1 MFVKVNCTSC
11 KQPFDFDSSSGLP
24 QIDCPH
30 CGKQNAV
37 EIPSAAPKSLTVQH
51 DAPNLSGAKPCP
63 SCRQQIARDAMLCV
77 HCGYNFATG
86 KKTGDPAPPNP
97 LLVVLGVAALIAAGL
112 GAAYW
117 LWPTAEPPPPAAV
130 PANESLAIATEPTP
144 VPAPPAAPTN
154 APTETEVTSQP
165 AETPPPPA
173 PSKEELAAQKAAAK
187 QAAEEELA
195 AQKAAAEQAAFEAK
209 KAKAAQTLRL
219 QLASRE
225 PLYKIN
231 DPLELR
237 RKNGVI
243 DKGTLTGFARTG
255 TGRVA
260 LVATPLG
267 EIGVPLNLLDNPSR
281 RRLDPEYR
289 EAFIQHLLSTKL
301 PDAPGEKP
309 AGSSANEL

>member
-1 MFVKVNCTSC
+1 MFVKVNCTFC
-11 KQPFDFDSSSGLP
+11 KQPFDFDNSSGLP

-30 CGKQNAV
+30 CGKQNLV
-37 EIPSAAPKSLTVQH
+37 ELPSSAPKPLTIQH

-63 SCRQQIARDAMLCV
+63 SCRQQIARNAMLCV

-86 KKTGDPAPPNP
+86 KKTGDPTPPNP
-97 LLVVLGVAALIAAGL
+97 WLVVLGVAALIAAGL

-117 LWPTAEPPPPAAV
+117 LWPASEAAAPVVLAEASPAV
-130 PANESLAIATEPTP
+130 ATEPAP
-144 VPAPPAAPTN
+144 VPAATAAPTN
-154 APTETEVTSQP
+154 APVETKIPSKP
-165 AETPPPPA
+165 AATPKPPPTPA
-173 PSKEELAAQKAAAK
+173 PSKEELAAQKAAA
-187 QAAEEELA
+187 
-195 AQKAAAEQAAFEAK
+195 EQAAFAAK
-209 KAKAAQTLRL
+209 KAQAEQNLRL

-231 DPLELR
+231 EPLELR

-243 DKGTLTGFARTG
+243 DKGTLTGFAGTG
-255 TGRVA
+255 TDRVA
-260 LVATPLG
+260 LVATPRG

-301 PDAPGEKP
+301 PEP
-309 AGSSANEL
+309 AGNEL

>member
-24 QIDCPH
+24 LIDCPH
-30 CGKQNAV
+30 CGKQNVV
-37 EIPSAAPKSLTVQH
+37 ETAAPKPLTIQH

-63 SCRQQIARDAMLCV
+63 SCRQAIARDAMLCV

-86 KKTGDPAPPNP
+86 KKTGASTPPNP
-97 LLVVLGVAALIAAGL
+97 LLVALGVAALIGAAG
-112 GAAYW
+112 AVAYW
-117 LWPTAEPPPPAAV
+117 FWPASKPPAAV
-130 PANESLAIATEPTP
+130 LAEASPAIAVEPTP
-144 VPAPPAAPTN
+144 VPAKPIAPAN
-154 APTETEVTSQP
+154 APAGTQPPSKP
-165 AETPPPPA
+165 AETPKPPPPPV
-173 PSKEELAAQKAAAK
+173 PSK
-187 QAAEEELA
+187 EELA
-195 AQKAAAEQAAFEAK
+195 AQKAAAEQAAFAAK
-209 KAKAAQTLRL
+209 KTQAEQNLRL

-231 DPLELR
+231 EPLELR

-243 DKGTLTGFARTG
+243 DKGTLTGFAG
-255 TGRVA
+255 SGPDRVA
-260 LVATPLG
+260 LIATPRG

-301 PDAPGEKP
+301 PEAPGEPP
-309 AGSSANEL
+309 AGQPKNGL

>member
-1 MFVKVNCTSC
+1 MFVKVNCTFC

-30 CGKQNAV
+30 CGKQNVV
-37 EIPSAAPKSLTVQH
+37 ETPAPKPLTVQH

-86 KKTGDPAPPNP
+86 KKTGEPTPPNP
-97 LLVVLGVAALIAAGL
+97 LLVALGVAALIVAGL
-112 GAAYW
+112 GLAYW
-117 LWPTAEPPPPAAV
+117 FWPASEPPPPTVV
-130 PANESLAIATEPTP
+130 PASESPAVAAEPTP

-154 APTETEVTSQP
+154 APAKEPAQPEKPAATSKP
-165 AETPPPPA
+165 LPPPA
-173 PSKEELAAQKAAAK
+173 PSREEI
-187 QAAEEELA
+187 A
-195 AQKAAAEQAAFEAK
+195 AQKAAAEQAAFADK
-209 KAKAAQTLRL
+209 KAKAEQNLRL

-225 PLYKIN
+225 PLYEPN
-231 DPLELR
+231 EAVELR
-237 RKNGVI
+237 RKNGII
-243 DKGTLTGFARTG
+243 DKGVFTVFAGTG

-260 LVATPLG
+260 LVATPTG
-267 EIGVPLNLLDNPSR
+267 EIGVPLAVLDNPSR

-301 PDAPGEKP
+301 PDAPT
-309 AGSSANEL
+309 AGQPGNDL